1 MQQHNGALMATLPAA
16 TKPRKADHA
25 YDELKRLIVSLRI
38 APGEPLNERTLMTVL
53 NIGRTPLR
61 EAIQRLTL
69 EQLVT
74 SLPRRGFFVRDLSI
88 TELNEM
94 IAARHVIEPPVAR
107 LAVPYVSAADIARL
121 REIIAV
127 TQGELDR
134 HDHEASMYHDLEFH
148 RTIANAC
155 GNRYLAAAAIQIN
168 TRLLRYWYI
177 SFSMLAYDTPT
188 FAHHSLILDLIEAG
202 DDIAV
207 EAAMHDH
214 IEMFSERIKQIIGT
228 DASFLGRRELA
239 SIG

>member
-16 TKPRKADHA
+16 TKPRKADDA

-74 SLPRRGFFVRDLSI
+74 SLPRRGFFVRELSI

-107 LAVPYVSAADIARL
+107 LAAPHVSAADIARL

-127 TQGELDR
+127 TRGELER

-177 SFSMLAYDTPT
+177 
-188 FAHHSLILDLIEAG
+188 
-202 DDIAV
+202 
-207 EAAMHDH
+207 
-214 IEMFSERIKQIIGT
+214 
-228 DASFLGRRELA
+228 
-239 SIG
+239 